1 MFFLIWPT
9 LLRAHVFYYSNL
21 NYVNGVFTWCI
32 SDLFVFVSD
41 NQQLILASVVHHLDH
56 KNISHDPE
64 LKSYVI
70 QTTTA
75 LARQVRSEVALKDIG
90 YVSDLCRHLRKS
102 LQAMVE
108 SLKSLTVTWMEQ
120 DIAE

>member
-1 MFFLIWPT
+1 MFFLIWPP
-9 LLRAHVFYYSNL
+9 LLRDQVFYYNNL

-64 LKSYVI
+64 LKSYISVI
-70 QTTTA
+70 Y
-75 LARQVRSEVALKDIG
+75 VDI
-90 YVSDLCRHLRKS
+90 
-102 LQAMVE
+102 
-108 SLKSLTVTWMEQ
+108 
-120 DIAE
+120 